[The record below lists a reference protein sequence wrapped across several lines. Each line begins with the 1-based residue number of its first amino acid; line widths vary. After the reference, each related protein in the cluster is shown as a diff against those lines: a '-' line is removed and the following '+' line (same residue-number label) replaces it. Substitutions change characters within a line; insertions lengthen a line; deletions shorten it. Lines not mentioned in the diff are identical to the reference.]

1 MSIEKRIKIHE
12 THKRSE
18 FLEKHIYGKELKE
31 FMGTDL
37 KELIVNHEGTEKRFD
52 LLGIEVIDRS
62 ILFYVKYY
70 FEGAIYNMINQQFL
84 SCIERSFIIN
94 KNIHLY
100 IS

>member
-37 KELIVNHEGTEKRFD
+37 KELIVNHEGTEK
-52 LLGIEVIDRS
+52 VIDRS